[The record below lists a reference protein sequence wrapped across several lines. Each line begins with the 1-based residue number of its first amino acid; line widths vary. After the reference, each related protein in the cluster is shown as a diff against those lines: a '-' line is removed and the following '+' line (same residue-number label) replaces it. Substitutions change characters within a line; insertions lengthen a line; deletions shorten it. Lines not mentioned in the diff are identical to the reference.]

1 MALQIY
7 ISIEHICADLKDQ
20 GWPTLFS
27 WGYEMKPIWRF
38 PKTAIWQPSTSRL
51 AWSDCGSLQTD
62 QHTPLPSVQISSS
75 SPLKFPSSPSEY
87 AIISCFFPASTVD
100 PLWWLVQTY
109 LPGAAL
115 RRQRSHCINQEWESS
130 PSCML
135 HVLARLSMSITHSRH
150 AFSGECVRS
159 WLYEHSL
166 YMYLTEIALS
176 SHWYLDKLSSS
187 FLCRSRL
194 CCVRNILTGT
204 LSYQENLCCP
214 W

>member
-7 ISIEHICADLKDQ
+7 ISIVHICADLKDQ
-20 GWPTLFS
+20 GWPTLFPEAYMEVS
-27 WGYEMKPIWRF
+27 QNSNMSALHF
-38 PKTAIWQPSTSRL
+38 
-51 AWSDCGSLQTD
+51 SLD
-62 QHTPLPSVQISSS
+62 RILVLFKQISILLCQVFKLAS

-135 HVLARLSMSITHSRH
+135 LARLSMSITHSRH
-150 AFSGECVRS
+150 AFSSKCVRS

-166 YMYLTEIALS
+166 YLTEIALS

>member
-7 ISIEHICADLKDQ
+7 ISIVHICADLKDQ
-20 GWPTLFS
+20 GWPTFFS
-27 WGYEMKPIWRF
+27 WGLYGGF
-38 PKTAIWQPSTSRL
+38 PKQQYERPPL
-51 AWSDCGSLQTD
+51 FAWSDFGSLQTD

-100 PLWWLVQTY
+100 PLWWLVQSY

-135 HVLARLSMSITHSRH
+135 LARLSMSITHSRH
-150 AFSGECVRS
+150 AFSSKCVRS

-166 YMYLTEIALS
+166 YLTEIALS

>member
-7 ISIEHICADLKDQ
+7 ISIVHICADLKDQ
-20 GWPTLFS
+20 GWPTLFPEAYMEVS
-27 WGYEMKPIWRF
+27 QNSNMSALHF
-38 PKTAIWQPSTSRL
+38 
-51 AWSDCGSLQTD
+51 SLD
-62 QHTPLPSVQISSS
+62 RILVLFKQISILLCQVFKLAS

-135 HVLARLSMSITHSRH
+135 LARLSMSITHSRH
-150 AFSGECVRS
+150 AFSSKCVRS

-166 YMYLTEIALS
+166 YLTEIALS

-204 LSYQENLCCP
+204 LSYRENLCCP